1 MRGGPSCGPAGSG
14 SVPVCPHQSHGVIP
28 KGSTGK
34 WRLIVDLSAP
44 DGASVNDGIDTPLG
58 SLTYVRVQDAAE
70 GVLSFGRDSLL
81 AKVDV
86 RSAYRNVPVHPEDRW
101 MLGML
106 GEGGLY
112 VDKTL
117 SFGLHSAPKIF
128 TALADAVEWVTR
140 QEGVRFVIHYL
151 DDFLVIGQPD
161 SPECARALSKL
172 LEILERLGLPVAP
185 EKVEGPLVCLGF
197 LGFEVD
203 SRAMEIRLPR
213 SKLEEIVAML
223 KQWEGSSRKDLQ
235 SLVGKLSFAARVVTP
250 GRTFMGRLFQ
260 LLRGAQRAHHRVRL
274 SRSFQSDIR
283 WWLTFMEEWNGV
295 SMIRP
300 PSGGQQPTHIGRTRR
315 ATSGVGHYNQR
326 AGHGSS

>member
-1 MRGGPSCGPAGSG
+1 
-14 SVPVCPHQSHGVIP
+14 
-28 KGSTGK
+28 
-34 WRLIVDLSAP
+34 
-44 DGASVNDGIDTPLG
+44 
-58 SLTYVRVQDAAE
+58 
-70 GVLSFGRDSLL
+70 
-81 AKVDV
+81 
-86 RSAYRNVPVHPEDRW
+86 

-106 GEGGLY
+106 WEGGLY

-117 SFGLHSAPKIF
+117 PFGLRSAPKIF
-128 TALADAVEWVTR
+128 TALADAVEWVAR

-151 DDFLVIGQPD
+151 DDFLVISQPD

-223 KQWEGSSRKDLQ
+223 KQWEGRKACSRKDLE

-250 GRTFMGRLFQ
+250 QAGPLWAGYSSCSEERSGRTTGC
-260 LLRGAQRAHHRVRL
+260 A
-274 SRSFQSDIR
+274 
-283 WWLTFMEEWNGV
+283 
-295 SMIRP
+295 
-300 PSGGQQPTHIGRTRR
+300 
-315 ATSGVGHYNQR
+315 
-326 AGHGSS
+326 